1 MSGQDLFYQFIAC
14 DYRMQSPSLFQNI
27 FQFCTLFAQIFKYS
41 ALFQHFFALTFL
53 CSFSEKIAPMS
64 LLSRIGPSGDIWK
77 KMRCIM

>member
-1 MSGQDLFYQFIAC
+1 MSDQDLFYQFIAC

-27 FQFCTLFAQIFKYS
+27 FQFCILFAQIFKYS

-53 CSFSEKIAPMS
+53 CPFSEKIAPMP
-64 LLSRIGPSGDIWK
+64 LLSRIPSGDIWN